1 MVGEQEDGRGGL
13 PTPSRV
19 PAIVLIKCSC
29 VKGDKQERGVR
40 PGRVPHQ
47 QQDGVGERENG
58 GGAGGC
64 VHGDGRG
71 VSVLRILCAGG
82 DALD

>member
-19 PAIVLIKCSC
+19 PAIVLINAGKEGS
-29 VKGDKQERGVR
+29 KSEGAGSPD
-40 PGRVPHQ
+40 Q